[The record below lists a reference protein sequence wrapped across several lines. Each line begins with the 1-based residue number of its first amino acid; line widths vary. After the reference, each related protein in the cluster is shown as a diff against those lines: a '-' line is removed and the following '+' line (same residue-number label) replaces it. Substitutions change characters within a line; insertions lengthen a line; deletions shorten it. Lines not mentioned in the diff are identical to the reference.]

1 MPSSRGIALHLKQQN
16 NLKKSI
22 TSSSKKWHDESRSTS
37 SSSSDGIAAIT
48 SKLDSLGRDMKKLKE
63 NVYAIQVGCRICDAA
78 HLDNNCPLNED
89 IKIAEEVKYGEFRR
103 PFPKNGGNRD
113 KYRVGP
119 PGYYTH
125 VDNRP
130 PFGETKPSLEELM
143 NKHIKESTRKRNE
156 NE

>member
-1 MPSSRGIALHLKQQN
+1 KFDE
-16 NLKKSI
+16 
-22 TSSSKKWHDESRSTS
+22 SSKGVIICLYVD
-37 SSSSDGIAAIT
+37 DMPIIGIDQVQVDLT
-48 SKLDSLGRDMKKLKE
+48 KEFLSLRFSMKDMGEVDVIL
-63 NVYAIQVGCRICDAA
+63 A
-78 HLDNNCPLNED
+78 HLDNNFPLNED

-103 PFPKNGGNRD
+103 PFPKNGGNGD